1 MKKIHDFDEPVDRI
15 GTDSYKWDCEGAG
28 GKYIP
33 LGVAD
38 TDFRAPE
45 EVCAA
50 VRKRVDF
57 GVFAYGNLPQKRF
70 TDAVCAWY
78 KKRYGLTLD
87 PQGSAPFA
95 GTHDGRT
102 VDDSQCLYPSGRQNS
117 CAAAGV

>member
-1 MKKIHDFDEPVDRI
+1 MKKIHDFNEPVDRI

-57 GVFAYGNLPQKRF
+57 GVFAYGNASQTPCVPGTKSAMVSRWIRRR
-70 TDAVCAWY
+70 CAI
-78 KKRYGLTLD
+78 R
-87 PQGSAPFA
+87 
-95 GTHDGRT
+95 R
-102 VDDSQCLYPSGRQNS
+102 DS
-117 CAAAGV
+117 

>member
-87 PQGSAPFA
+87 PQAVR
-95 GTHDGRT
+95 H
-102 VDDSQCLYPSGRQNS
+102 SQGLMTG
-117 CAAAGV
+117 AL